1 MEVTCYWIIISLNN
15 QSHAV
20 SKRNRLFGPKSGFLK
35 ARSYNWWIQVLLKDV
50 IVQWCNDLYLR
61 FLLQTRGQNKIT
73 LWLRRL
79 TSLTWQPKDWLTA
92 VKRWSPL
99 EPEWS
104 HWVQMP
110 MPMDVCLHGHTTTSQ
125 RWGRDLAGLKERD
138 FFFFFMSFECVD
150 HWRCQ
155 TCVQCTKF
163 PPLWRWSRWRQ
174 SCGVT
179 SLHSRQ
185 RLKRIEEQDLLMPTG
200 LSVMYYLSSD
210 CQKGRS
216 ESYPQLKI
224 WLVVI

>member
-1 MEVTCYWIIISLNN
+1 MTCIWDFYYKLEDKTKNLTEETDITDMTAQRLVDCTETMEPSRAWMESL
-15 QSHAV
+15 
-20 SKRNRLFGPKSGFLK
+20 
-35 ARSYNWWIQVLLKDV
+35 
-50 IVQWCNDLYLR
+50 
-61 FLLQTRGQNKIT
+61 
-73 LWLRRL
+73 
-79 TSLTWQPKDWLTA
+79 
-92 VKRWSPL
+92 SP
-99 EPEWS
+99 
-104 HWVQMP
+104 
-110 MPMDVCLHGHTTTSQ
+110 DDDICLHGHTTSQ
-125 RWGRDLAGLKERD
+125 RWGRDLAGLKERERERFYFI
-138 FFFFFMSFECVD
+138 FFFFLSFECVD

-210 CQKGRS
+210 CQKGRP

-224 WLVVI
+224 WPVVI

>member
-1 MEVTCYWIIISLNN
+1 MTCIWDFYYKLEDKTKNLTEETDITDMTAQRLVDCTETMEPSRAWMESLSPDAHGYLSPWTHHKSALR
-15 QSHAV
+15 QRFSRA
-20 SKRNRLFGPKSGFLK
+20 KGEREIARYIELLLFFILFLF
-35 ARSYNWWIQVLLKDV
+35 I
-50 IVQWCNDLYLR
+50 YL
-61 FLLQTRGQNKIT
+61 F
-73 LWLRRL
+73 W
-79 TSLTWQPKDWLTA
+79 
-92 VKRWSPL
+92 
-99 EPEWS
+99 
-104 HWVQMP
+104 
-110 MPMDVCLHGHTTTSQ
+110 
-125 RWGRDLAGLKERD
+125 
-138 FFFFFMSFECVD
+138 SFECVD

-210 CQKGRS
+210 CQKGRP

-224 WLVVI
+224 WPVVI

>member
-1 MEVTCYWIIISLNN
+1 MTCIWDFYYKLEDKTKNLTEETDITDMTAQRLVDCTETMEPSRAWMESLSPDAHGYLSPWTHHN
-15 QSHAV
+15 
-20 SKRNRLFGPKSGFLK
+20 KS
-35 ARSYNWWIQVLLKDV
+35 A
-50 IVQWCNDLYLR
+50 LR
-61 FLLQTRGQNKIT
+61 
-73 LWLRRL
+73 
-79 TSLTWQPKDWLTA
+79 
-92 VKRWSPL
+92 
-99 EPEWS
+99 
-104 HWVQMP
+104 
-110 MPMDVCLHGHTTTSQ
+110 Q
-125 RWGRDLAGLKERD
+125 RFSRAKGEREREREIY
-138 FFFFFMSFECVD
+138 FFFIFFLSFECVD

-210 CQKGRS
+210 CQKGRP

-224 WLVVI
+224 WPVVI

>member
-1 MEVTCYWIIISLNN
+1 MTCIWDFYYKLEDKTKNYIVTEETDITDMTAQRLVDCSETMEPSRAWMESL
-15 QSHAV
+15 SPDAHAHGCL
-20 SKRNRLFGPKSGFLK
+20 SPWTHHNKS
-35 ARSYNWWIQVLLKDV
+35 A
-50 IVQWCNDLYLR
+50 LR
-61 FLLQTRGQNKIT
+61 
-73 LWLRRL
+73 
-79 TSLTWQPKDWLTA
+79 
-92 VKRWSPL
+92 
-99 EPEWS
+99 
-104 HWVQMP
+104 
-110 MPMDVCLHGHTTTSQ
+110 Q
-125 RWGRDLAGLKERD
+125 RFSRAKGER

-185 RLKRIEEQDLLMPTG
+185 RLKRIEEQDLPMPTG

>member
-1 MEVTCYWIIISLNN
+1 MNN

-61 FLLQTRGQNKIT
+61 FLLQTRGQNKK
-73 LWLRRL
+73 LHWLRRL

-138 FFFFFMSFECVD
+138 FFFFYVIWMCWSLKMSDMCAVYKVSSSVKVKQMEAE
-150 HWRCQ
+150 
-155 TCVQCTKF
+155 
-163 PPLWRWSRWRQ
+163 LWSHL
-174 SCGVT
+174 SA
-179 SLHSRQ
+179 
-185 RLKRIEEQDLLMPTG
+185 LKAEIEENRG
-200 LSVMYYLSSD
+200 AGSSNAYRFVCD
-210 CQKGRS
+210 VLFKLRLPKG
-216 ESYPQLKI
+216 
-224 WLVVI
+224 